1 MISYPIASNE
11 KQRLAV
17 LDDYHIIQTN
27 KEGEFERISAL
38 AKAFFGTKIVAITFL
53 DADIQFFKSRIGL
66 KEHST
71 SRDVAFCNYTII
83 QNDTFVTLDT
93 HQDTRFKNN
102 PLVTGYP
109 YIRFYAGAPIVVH
122 DSQGREF
129 ALGALCVIDDQP
141 HQDFD
146 ANQQHVLADLAAMVS
161 DTLKLRQQRYQAE
174 RADEVKT
181 EFLANMS
188 HEIRTPMNGIMG
200 MLELLEQTPLDTQQQ
215 HYIKSI
221 KTSNEHL
228 LTIVNDI
235 LDLSKVESGKIRFES
250 IPVDLAQL
258 CQEVY
263 QCFLAPAKDNSV
275 ELTFDYPDNLPKY
288 VNTDPVRV
296 RQILINLVNN
306 AIKFTPKQGK
316 VTIQAM
322 KGCDKHQ
329 IKFNVIDTGVG
340 IKPESLEV
348 IFDAYNQ
355 ADKFTH
361 RLYGGTGLG
370 LSVCKAL
377 AEGMG
382 GTIKVTSEKNKGST
396 FTLSLPMIATD
407 EISYQ
412 QWHQSHDETT
422 IQPLERLPA
431 HVLLAEDNELNAMVA
446 VKSLK
451 KYGYEVTRAKDGLE
465 AVNFYKADP
474 SKYHIILMDHQM
486 PIMDGVEATKIL
498 KQSFNQL
505 PPIIAVTAHAM
516 HGDKE
521 VYLNAGMQDYC
532 TKPYKPEALD
542 VMIQRWLHH
551 VANKI

>member
-17 LDDYHIIQTN
+17 LDEYHIIQTN
-27 KEGEFERISAL
+27 KECEFERISAL

-66 KEHST
+66 EAHST
-71 SRDVAFCNYTII
+71 SRDVAFCNYTIT

-93 HQDTRFKNN
+93 HQDIRFKNN

-122 DSQGREF
+122 DNQGREF

-146 ANQQHVLADLAAMVS
+146 ANQQRVLADLAAMVS

-181 EFLANMS
+181 AFLANMS

-258 CQEVY
+258 CQDVY
-263 QCFLAPAKDNSV
+263 QCFLATAKDNSV
-275 ELTFDYPDNLPKY
+275 ELAFDYPDNLPKY

-322 KGCDKHQ
+322 NGCDKHQ

-340 IKPESLEV
+340 IKPESLAV

-498 KQSFNQL
+498 KQSFSQL

-551 VANKI
+551 VANTV

>member
-1 MISYPIASNE
+1 MISYPIANNE

-17 LDDYHIIQTN
+17 LDEYHIIQTN
-27 KEGEFERISAL
+27 KEAEFERISTL

-66 KEHST
+66 EAHST
-71 SRDVAFCNYTII
+71 SRDVAFCNYTIT

-109 YIRFYAGAPIVVH
+109 YIRFYAGAPIVVR

-146 ANQQHVLADLAAMVS
+146 ANQQRVLADLAALVS

-181 EFLANMS
+181 AFLANMS

-221 KTSNEHL
+221 KASNEHL

-258 CQEVY
+258 CQDVY
-263 QCFLAPAKDNSV
+263 QCFLAAAKDNSV

-486 PIMDGVEATKIL
+486 PIMDGVEATKML

-551 VANKI
+551 VANKG